1 MNIFICQTPF
11 QLFYAKEIINH
22 FTVAN
27 TVKNTS
33 LVFHSNLN
41 LNPID
46 TTNKIKYFNLG
57 NERGV
62 LNRFIR
68 FREAINK
75 IDKITKPVLIM
86 HGMKDDIVPYVMS
99 VELFNKANKPKY
111 SFFPKDDNHMMD
123 FNDELL
129 DKIRLF
135 IKQH

>member
-1 MNIFICQTPF
+1 MVET
-11 QLFYAKEIINH
+11 AKIYYPYLP
-22 FTVAN
+22 V
-27 TVKNTS
+27 S
-33 LVFHSNLN
+33 LLLKDRYNS
-41 LNPID
+41 
-46 TTNKIKYFNLG
+46 
-57 NERGV
+57 
-62 LNRFIR
+62 
-68 FREAINK
+68 INK

-111 SFFPKDDNHMMD
+111 SFFPKDDNHMMN

>member
-1 MNIFICQTPF
+1 
-11 QLFYAKEIINH
+11 
-22 FTVAN
+22 
-27 TVKNTS
+27 
-33 LVFHSNLN
+33 
-41 LNPID
+41 
-46 TTNKIKYFNLG
+46 
-57 NERGV
+57 
-62 LNRFIR
+62 
-68 FREAINK
+68 
-75 IDKITKPVLIM
+75 M